1 MTTESKRLKE
11 EASKYGIPVQSYSM
25 ATLMAAGW
33 TAAESYALAYY
44 KNESFSASQN
54 ASIRDNIVQNPNF
67 GEIVDKIRAS
77 FPPVGSGQVE
87 TGSYTIPSKDELA
100 KIIATEMRSLTGK
113 ERVDAAMRLA
123 DLYAMKKEEVKEE
136 EEKIIHVY
144 LPLTCAL
151 CPKNATIDKI
161 AKKKQEIDDAMN
173 VLALHE
179 KWIKFDANMAKKP
192 AEDRPDAIDVVMALS
207 LVMETVE
214 STRIPD
220 SQ

>member
-11 EASKYGIPVQSYSM
+11 EAKKYGIPVQSYSM

-67 GEIVDKIRAS
+67 GDIIDKIRAS
-77 FPPVGSGQVE
+77 FPPSGTSSVDSGSNA
-87 TGSYTIPSKDELA
+87 IPSKDELA
-100 KIIATEMRSLTGK
+100 KIIANEMRNLTGK

-123 DLYAMKKEEVKEE
+123 DLYAMKKEEVKDE

-151 CPKNATIDKI
+151 CPKNSAMEKI
-161 AKKKQEIDDAMN
+161 AKKKEEIESA
-173 VLALHE
+173 VSVIELHRDWVKYE
-179 KWIKFDANMAKKP
+179 ANMAKKP
-192 AEDRPDAIDVVMALS
+192 SGERPDAIDVVMAFS
-207 LVMETVE
+207 LLLEVVE
-214 STRIPD
+214 SAKSPEGE
-220 SQ
+220 